1 MSDVGP
7 RHRRV
12 EGRVSARQPASL
24 NQDDWTKDPR
34 SRGRLRKRARFKPPD
49 NHSV

>member
-12 EGRVSARQPASL
+12 EGRVSARQPASF

-34 SRGRLRKRARFKPPD
+34 KRGRLGKCARFKPPD
-49 NHSV
+49 DYSV